1 MDIKNEVLIRV
12 YIVLVGVVLFGILLF
27 AQTVRINVMQGEK
40 WRERGKSLYVERLTV
55 EAERG
60 NIISED
66 GSLMATSLP
75 FFEIRFDPN
84 SSGMSEDDFNENIDS
99 LAHCLATYV
108 NNAHTV
114 GSMREFLIEERNR
127 GSQYVMIKRK
137 ATYIEKEMMSRFP
150 LFNKGQ
156 YRGGFIVESRPKRE
170 HPFKTVGFSD
180 HRLYSGR
187 TQASR
192 T

>member
-12 YIVLVGVVLFGILLF
+12 YIVLVVVVLFGILLF
-27 AQTVRINVMQGEK
+27 AQTIRINMVQGEK
-40 WRERGKSLYVERLTV
+40 WRERGKSLYVERVTV

-66 GSLMATSLP
+66 GSLMAHFTSVSLKYDL
-75 FFEIRFDPN
+75 IQTLQGCLRRT
-84 SSGMSEDDFNENIDS
+84 SMKISTS

-127 GSQYVMIKRK
+127 GAKYVMIKRK
-137 ATYIEKEMMSRFP
+137 ATYIEKEMMSPIF
-150 LFNKGQ
+150 LFFNKGQ
-156 YRGGFIVESRPKRE
+156 YRGGFHCGIQNPRE
-170 HPFKTVGFSD
+170 NILFKQLAFSN
-180 HRLYSGR
+180 HRLYP
-187 TQASR
+187 TW